1 MWKNAKSIYEF
12 TLKTLSHPQK
22 DISLSEYKGKVI
34 LITNVASKWGRTN
47 VNYEQLNILQDKYR
61 EKGLVVLGIP
71 TNTFGWQ
78 EPEAGEP
85 LACSIS
91 QKFKP
96 NFQIFDKKS
105 TANEEEVFLYL
116 QNLKMGKGLIGTKI
130 RFSWTK
136 FLIDRKGELVMR
148 YGVNENPETFE
159 NDIVKL
165 LEEPV
170 E

>member
-1 MWKNAKSIYEF
+1 
-12 TLKTLSHPQK
+12 
-22 DISLSEYKGKVI
+22 
-34 LITNVASKWGRTN
+34 
-47 VNYEQLNILQDKYR
+47 
-61 EKGLVVLGIP
+61 
-71 TNTFGWQ
+71 
-78 EPEAGEP
+78 
-85 LACSIS
+85 
-91 QKFKP
+91 
-96 NFQIFDKKS
+96 
-105 TANEEEVFLYL
+105 
-116 QNLKMGKGLIGTKI
+116 MGKGLIGTKI